1 MEQVTVFLAISD
13 FLPVIIFGIGL
24 LFLLRIGY
32 QYLDCGNYTA
42 MAGGA
47 ILCFTGGLYKAASKL
62 LEASFEF
69 CLPALQSSQFIML
82 APGFTLLLIA
92 SIGLL
97 KGKRR
102 EVMFAVAPAM
112 ELWKIPF
119 IAVMSLA
126 NIGYLVVLA
135 IFSMKRKFRA
145 PVILYLL
152 STVTLLLMSYLSTR
166 PMTLQTQWVAQGVN
180 SIVQLFAAA
189 GHYILY
195 RHLMIENRNSIKGM
209 QGGHHE

>member
-1 MEQVTVFLAISD
+1 MEQVTVFLAITD
-13 FLPVIIFGIGL
+13 FLPVIIFGIGS
-24 LFLLRIGY
+24 LFLLRIGF
-32 QYLDCGNYTA
+32 QYLDSGNYTA

-47 ILCFTGGLYKAASKL
+47 VLCFTGGMYKAASKL
-62 LEASFEF
+62 LEATLELY
-69 CLPALQSSQFIML
+69 LPALQSSQFIML
-82 APGFTLLLIA
+82 APGFTLLFIA

-102 EVMFAVAPAM
+102 EITFAVAPAM

-119 IAVMSLA
+119 IVVMSLA

-135 IFSMKRKFRA
+135 IFSMKIKYRLPA
-145 PVILYLL
+145 ILYLL

-166 PMTLQTQWVAQGVN
+166 PMTLHTQWVAQGVN
-180 SIVQLFAAA
+180 SIVQLFAAL

-195 RHLMIENRNSIKGM
+195 RHLMIKNKNSVKGM
-209 QGGHHE
+209 

>member
-1 MEQVTVFLAISD
+1 MEQVTVFLAITD
-13 FLPVIIFGIGL
+13 FLPVIIFGIGS

-32 QYLDCGNYTA
+32 QYLDSGNYTA

-47 ILCFTGGLYKAASKL
+47 VLCFTGGLYKAASKL
-62 LEASFEF
+62 LEATYELY
-69 CLPALQSSQFIML
+69 LPALQSSQFIML
-82 APGFTLLLIA
+82 APGFTLLFIA

-102 EVMFAVAPAM
+102 EIMFAAAPAM

-135 IFSMKRKFRA
+135 IFSMKIKYRSPA
-145 PVILYLL
+145 ILYLL

-180 SIVQLFAAA
+180 SVVQLFAAL

-195 RHLMIENRNSIKGM
+195 RHLIIKNKNSVKGM
-209 QGGHHE
+209 